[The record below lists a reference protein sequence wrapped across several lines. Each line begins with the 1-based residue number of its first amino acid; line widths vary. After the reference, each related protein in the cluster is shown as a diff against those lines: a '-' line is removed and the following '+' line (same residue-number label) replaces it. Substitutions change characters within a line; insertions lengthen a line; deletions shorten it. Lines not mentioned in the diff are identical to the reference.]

1 MSLHSLCLSLG
12 IVRGRGRVGE
22 ASGASVLRQARLGAL
37 LPRHGPLS
45 SWVHLIGG
53 PLLYGGGEAHA
64 VGGVLGGVAV
74 VVVGQLGVAVQ
85 QATVPGVFPRRRQGR
100 VGCRLLALRHP
111 GQGVELSVGG
121 VGHPGRRPRVV
132 AARPG
137 ARYCAGGDGA
147 AGGGGRSAGG
157 AGTGRPTAGVGQAEL
172 PLVVDGPGLGTSLL
186 VGGGSHVVVA
196 ISWIL
201 PSDYRVRLLN

>member
-1 MSLHSLCLSLG
+1 MSLHSLCVSLG
-12 IVRGRGRVGE
+12 IVRGRRRVGE

-53 PLLYGGGEAHA
+53 SLLDGRCKSHA

-74 VVVGQLGVAVQ
+74 VVVGQLGVTVQ
-85 QATVPGVFPRRRQGR
+85 QATVAGVVPQRRQRR
-100 VGCRLLALRHP
+100 VGCRLLALCDP
-111 GQGVELSVGG
+111 GEGVELGVGG
-121 VGHPGRRPRVV
+121 MGHPGRRPWVV

-137 ARYCAGGDGA
+137 AWYCAGGDS
-147 AGGGGRSAGG
+147 AGGGRGWSAGG
-157 AGTGRPTAGVGQAEL
+157 GAASRPTVRFGGAEL

-186 VGGGSHVVVA
+186 MSCGSDVVVA
-196 ISWIL
+196 VCWIL
-201 PSDYRVRLLN
+201 PWESDY